1 MPIYKVNGDT
11 YDIPANKQEA
21 FEKKYPDASVSYLNG
36 ADEYEIPL
44 SKRDAFVSKFPEATL
59 KTYSIQR
66 QEDDFQGNFMPN
78 IDENPN
84 PPLNAYKTPIQQ
96 EQAAQNQPEQNDN
109 VETNFFKGLHQMDK
123 NIWQAGL
130 WHSLRGEI
138 ANLFTGS
145 SREEQAALNDIE
157 YLESVGIDPREYLA
171 NVEDAEFQKL
181 YGMNREQFDA
191 LDKSER
197 KRLAKDAASRQGK
210 LSKDA
215 IKALEK
221 ERKQRQSVIDA
232 YQDALAEAGGD
243 LDKAKEILRAKA
255 EDKTWGDEQIEKA
268 NAIYAENKELQGAA
282 KWGALLASGIPSA
295 AALGLSFLTKGKTAG
310 ISRWLNKAAKLA
322 GHAGMAGMSAGTA
335 GLSMIEARQHG
346 ATNWETWTTGIA
358 DGLIEFIT
366 EKIPF
371 DKLTKPVLTAA
382 KTRTTKA
389 LMDAMRRVDSPGRK
403 ELEKLLTEANKKLGG
418 KLLNGKNVADW
429 LANAATEGVSEA
441 TAEALQT
448 VTSMIYL
455 NPEEYPTFADVA
467 NAAWEGAKGGIAL
480 GGVLGGAGKAVEHSL
495 NKDRRKQ
502 QGFVNVALVE
512 QEGKNPFVA
521 ELVDYDPGTNTYKAL
536 QDGEIVDVNED
547 EIQYKHQY
555 TYNEFESGRYRQ
567 LEDEA
572 IAGGTVSDAQ
582 VAVSADRLGNARQK
596 LESLMTE
603 AGMTDEQKNATFADL
618 EAGDMPGFPADA
630 KALWDAADEYSEAFK
645 RDKDIQSARNVK
657 AENERKAVLHAMTQQ
672 MGGEFWQKGSRTM
685 QENGMEI
692 IEPAMVEVGTMQ
704 DGKQVFILSTP
715 NDNGEVSAITEDG
728 KKMFVRHTDLQDGT
742 TIMPL
747 QEYLDARVSEQ
758 KKVAEQARMAEE
770 AAPQLDVIRQ
780 KYQMGASVKLGT
792 KDSPTPGVVV
802 GIKPENDGVFIQ
814 TEAGVD
820 PYTYEQLA
828 DIEGTPIRVMTDAQM
843 AAAEAAEIEAAES
856 ARMSELAETS
866 EQMTDAETVG
876 DNAVQMENMATET
889 PLPLNP
895 DGSVNQDAL
904 FKESPAR
911 WAEWNDERKQDSGAS
926 SAQYIS
932 GKLAKAQ
939 ARLAELQ
946 TAYAVEDSL
955 NKKELLEKAVAEQQ
969 GIVDELAEVM
979 QKYAPAE
986 TAPVQTESV
995 QPVPAAPQQE
1005 RTTESVLASLN
1016 DGTLTDEEIRANI
1029 EANLAEAQKAYD
1041 KYAKKAPKMGTDKDA
1056 YLAEKQKYEQG
1067 LPALQQEIDF
1077 WNGVKQTYEV
1087 AMQQE
1092 TLPTEESFRPELTE
1106 EDMEPHTPQELAAR
1120 ELGLKEGG
1128 IKLLWDSVKAHTGFG
1143 NGERQKFFGIFRSK
1157 DKGGMTIE
1165 AAGER
1170 LMEIDREYGLGLL
1183 DQSDPMAGVNAILDV
1198 LGDAQTIGDLRNYIA
1213 NNREAQVAREAAA
1226 AYSAM
1231 NAAFEATHGM
1241 TMEEWAHANEV
1252 QRIEIISKS
1261 ALTDAEE
1268 YERNVKFAEQENQ
1281 YGTNEQSTG
1290 TEGVSGGEN
1299 QGDAGNVEGG
1309 ADSLHRQGDSIL
1321 QEAQSD
1327 YTGGET
1333 ISDGQTSQD
1342 VSEGNDQDGDT
1353 SVYGSE
1359 QTAEVDDIPPAYR
1372 GVKRAKE
1379 DAEHVVNPLAMTV
1392 ETRLKIMAETREAIH
1407 ERVNTWSDKLG
1418 IKINIIDNYR
1428 DVQNKKAK
1436 ANIASANPAKG
1447 EGTWGWFEK
1456 GSGEVFIYVPD
1467 FLRWKT
1473 DAALQEVDKTV
1484 LHEAI
1489 AHKGLSE
1496 MLGKERFGELC
1507 DRVWQEIMN
1516 DEQREKFIKYS
1527 GVNGNTRAAADE
1539 FIAKMAENVK
1549 QDTAW
1554 DKIAN
1559 FFKDILKSIGIEI
1572 KVKDNDLKG
1581 LLKQSYH
1588 RYRKGEAKTNP
1599 GSNQQA
1605 EGNTSFRSANGSLV
1619 GMHNISEDKLRKVLK
1634 QGGLAN
1640 PSTAVVNI
1648 AEYLLDGY
1656 GDISL
1661 IMPSSLVD
1669 ANTGDNIGTYTGDAW
1684 TPTYPPISRKVD
1696 NKGWKVIK
1704 DLIRSVVSEDS
1715 PLYHDIINGLE
1726 NYLEDNRSSKMEFV
1740 FLKEKGIE
1748 PEIAYKGADG
1758 FVGIRNLEAILGVQ
1772 GLHDG
1777 LESYERYKNASPMAK
1792 RSFNMWLDAEGNKQ
1806 AHKELKEQIKKE
1818 PKLAEVLRLNED
1830 VSFAAFDSFTYDI
1843 FRKEQDAG
1851 KIDTYD
1857 TMGAAARYV
1866 DANNLRGKF
1875 EAWLESLMEQAGAKE
1890 VFFAGYTRDGER
1902 IYKDNT
1908 LENVSRY
1915 MRLQGRTNAY
1925 DDHGLSATKSAL
1937 LQRLTSLSQIRKN
1950 KARLQNESAY
1960 NKEYDALKDRLWSII
1975 SQLADMQEIS
1985 SNQFMNVDYA
1995 ESRLQESF
2003 TKKNP
2008 IVHLNKEYGYDI
2020 DPAGE
2025 YAEELNS
2032 FIKDVQQMPAKYFET
2047 KFERPVYLNE
2057 FAAAVMPTTTSED
2070 IKQAV
2075 SEAGLPIFEYDSE
2088 VEGSRKEATLK
2099 ATEGEGI
2106 RFRTLGEKGAANL
2119 DKAEEA
2125 TIRLDNLG
2133 VARQMEEAGKDAKA
2147 IKLAT
2152 GWERGAD
2159 NLWRYE
2165 VADDFDLAELENRLQ
2180 ENLNDGLSKTWGVL
2194 YPSDLGDLTKAYPD
2208 FNVDIMVW
2216 VGDEFENTGEY
2227 SPATEGDETT
2237 FGRPASIEVK
2247 AKTVANIK
2255 DVLVH
2260 EIQHAIQEK
2269 EGFAEGG
2276 SVFGLKDKLSAELD
2290 KRVARIK
2297 ELRAEGRDAEADELM
2312 RMSKGL
2318 AEAVIN
2324 NDADTYQ
2331 NYRKLAGEV
2340 EARNISARL
2349 GMSEQERRESL
2360 LSETEDVARED
2371 QIVLM
2376 DGLGVSEMGTNM
2388 LRTRITPEQDAA
2400 YLKAVEAGDMEA
2412 AQRMVNEAAKLA
2424 GYNSSSD
2431 YQGSLAFNGAAP
2443 SGYAYYDTKEERIEA
2458 WESGEYEDDQTLGD
2472 YKDAGIDISNLGWS
2486 LTSPVAQRMGNEY
2499 TRESIKNLADAV
2511 NSDSRKIKVYRAV
2524 DADIKEDSV
2533 RNGDWVTPSRAYAEY
2548 HIGLQDWKEGR
2559 IIEQEVDIDDIW
2571 WDGNDINEWGYNN
2584 GKGYAYKNTP
2594 NNRKLL
2600 APVTY
2605 DDNGKVI
2612 PLSERFNEEKDDIR
2626 FRTSNN
2632 NQAIFVSNAA
2642 RAVEGI
2648 KMEKATPEQ
2657 WLKMIE
2663 KNGGLKAGEDKWM
2676 GLSDWL
2682 KASDKKTLT
2691 KQEVLDFVNEHM
2703 IVIEEQHYSEDENA
2717 LDGKRQEIQEA
2728 LQGIFDEYVAESE
2741 DMNDDMFMNTHYN
2754 YAIQKLADELGYTAF
2769 NTPFVNNNAIVE
2781 LDFYE
2786 DDLDTLHELSNKL
2799 GLEKYDGTRNIND
2812 TRLSY
2817 TTEGLTD
2824 KHEIAL
2830 TVPTIE
2836 SWNEGDEIHFGDAGE
2851 GRAIAWIRFGET
2863 KKLLGTTEV
2872 DGKKKFNWARVLVID
2887 EIQSKRHQEGREKG
2901 YKPKDYWP
2909 LRTKY
2914 LTTKTVYDSFY
2925 GDMEGKYGEAFSEA
2939 STEED
2944 FRKVMSESD
2953 FSQMLRIKEDFD
2965 RVSNAYIPYRNS
2977 VPDAPFDKNWHE
2989 LAMKRMLRYA
2999 AENGYDVVAWTKG
3012 EQQAER
3018 YNIGG
3023 VISEIKATKYPR
3035 GYEVV
3040 SFGKNGSVVHN
3051 EVFAEESA
3059 MAEVYGKEM
3068 SQRIIA
3074 SVDALEP
3081 SETATISGD
3090 NLRVGGE
3097 GMKGFYDRML
3107 PAFMNKYG
3115 KKWGVKV
3122 EDINFP
3128 GLEGGLTMH
3137 SVPVTEEMKTSVM
3150 EGQTMFRTKHPR
3162 EFTKQFMQDVV
3173 NDFYG
3178 SYGTAAPASVV
3189 YAKNRRM
3196 VEDALG
3202 FGREEMPDWLYEKVK
3217 EEAKDSGA
3225 YLVNMQFQ
3233 NEDGTVENR
3242 RRILIFAKDNLKL
3255 SADIDR
3261 IIFHENTHGWVLDNP
3276 DLLELGKWLSQ
3287 SDDNTIQKVVGRI
3300 KDAYAED
3307 AWAEEM
3313 LCDYVGKMLAMGKGQ
3328 MALDLIPNE
3337 YKPLLNY
3344 IYEKFGYRPEQE
3356 DGRRVAEL
3364 ASDVKTLQM
3373 RNTELEGTDSN
3384 KTIFRTEITPEVR
3397 REMDVISAQAIVNG
3411 NYMKA
3416 PNGKDSKLT
3425 PEQWALVRTKNFLN
3439 WFGDWINNPENAS
3452 KVVDENGE
3460 PMVVYHGTA
3469 GVIDRFEDQQRSP
3482 GFWFTNREDVANG
3495 YAESASAEFGEE
3507 KNVIPVFLNIRKPR
3521 VEDAH
3526 AEYPAEFALKSYVE
3540 NDKGVYEVFDTYEE
3554 AEAYREANVPDGWVG
3569 AAEVGDQHDLVERAK
3584 ELGHDGVVMM
3594 NMYDQAAYAETGVKG
3609 TQTNYV
3615 VLDANQIKSATD
3627 NTGEFSE
3634 DADIR
3639 FKTVYGGNRGY
3650 VGYSMSKRAAE
3661 ARSEGRYPKT
3671 DFRKEYNVTAPALD
3685 LLVYCGIIDGSEW
3698 HHTSMYGNK
3707 TKFYG
3712 WYEDEYA
3719 DIYSAN
3725 KKEIDALAREF
3736 KKKDEEYRNSAKAHY
3751 ERMKAGEITPEEEWQ
3766 LNREAE
3772 KAHSQYEREVQDKI
3786 DAIFNPVQPDG
3797 SGEGTTIFKTT
3808 GTPTEQVVKDGLVL
3822 SNEDFT
3828 NLAGNIFSAMPEDVR
3843 RKVVENAA
3851 RDNYDLKKATL
3862 QISASLAEKA
3872 ELTDEEIELAKM
3884 VAQKVEDAVLASGVE
3899 MTRPFTTNEALWVL
3913 YQSIYPT
3920 SEYDL
3925 IGNARKAVVADN
3937 LGISKSQQ
3945 EEQEM
3950 DADNIRFRSARGVA
3964 ANSAAAMYNNE
3975 QRSAW
3980 GMLRETYQDMYRSV
3994 KSLMQSI
4001 EKATGKVAQSWENI
4015 LTSLNALS
4023 SKNLADKKKYL
4034 RDFLTPMWDAA
4045 LAIRDKYHKSLEQ
4058 IERYLMI
4065 KHGLERNKV
4074 LAARDARNFY
4084 REQADQEIA
4093 AIKADKSLSKAEQKA
4108 RIQRVEDTYDN
4119 HVLDI
4124 EAGIDA
4130 KFQEF
4135 RAKDYGGLTALFSDF
4150 ADYGTREDYESE
4162 ELYQEAALAARTP
4175 KFATLVETE
4184 IEAQKEVDAF
4194 EKEVDKAL
4202 VDNLW
4207 KKINAAT
4214 KETLRHQY
4222 ANNMLTK
4229 EQYERVRDMFEFYVP
4244 LRGFVDTTAEDT
4256 YSYYVSG
4263 QQSKFANPLQGA
4275 KGRKT
4280 QAETP
4285 LGWIGSMAESAIQMD
4300 NKNTAKLALYYF
4312 AVNRPNNDVLKITP
4326 TWYEWTGE
4334 VDADGKKIY
4343 EPVYPTYNGP
4353 QSGPAMQA
4361 QMDAFESMMEQQA
4374 QAGNAYKGKQR
4385 IDLKEAVIRAPKS
4398 APEHVVTV
4406 KVAGEDYSII
4416 INANPRAAQAINGML
4431 NVETRKD
4438 WFHRA
4443 TTGLLRYLAA
4453 INTSYSP
4460 LFWITNFM
4468 RDISFAFINTSIRN
4482 DAGYTKE
4489 FAKNYPKAFRVFLY
4503 VHKNRK
4509 AALGDSKYEKYYTE
4523 FAENG
4528 GITGY
4533 TSLTNNTEY
4542 DQIMKAYA
4550 NDARLGKFI
4559 KGIKSAFQVF
4569 QNVGESFEQVSRF
4582 AAYIT
4587 ARESGKDISESI
4599 YEAKEVTINFN
4610 RKGSG
4615 RALTME
4621 EAEKFRRKNG
4631 KKLTAPERIF
4641 FVTLAGM
4648 SPFAREFYMFFNAG
4662 MQGVRMIAKLVK
4674 EHPGKFAAWH
4684 GIVFTMGLINAIIH
4698 ALAEDDDEYLD
4709 MPDYVRRTNIL
4720 IGKNG
4725 TYFKWSLPH
4734 EFRPSYAMAD
4744 ILVQHAMG
4752 RKPNENI
4759 VAELA
4764 ETFGEWLP
4772 INPFKD
4778 GMNAFVPDFVK
4789 IVAEIKDNKDFTG
4802 SPIFREYR
4810 WLTEEQ
4816 QKNMPA
4822 YEKGFDSTSKVLVDI
4837 SEMLNDLSGGDQTK
4851 AGFININPAVVEHL
4865 AQKFGGGPLKL
4876 AEQFFKTIGVM
4887 AGDQEFSIRN
4897 TPFLS
4902 TFMVAADDRY
4912 RNAHTTELFKYYK
4925 GMADDVKRRAGEY
4938 KADKDKEGFDKLR
4951 ASDDFQIFQIYRK
4964 YEKRD
4969 KFYNEQLKRAKSDS
4983 ERKDIMSL
4991 QDAHRKRMIEEISK
5005 L

>member
-1 MPIYKVNGDT
+1 M
-11 YDIPANKQEA
+11 ANDKQYRVTVGGESQLWDA
-21 FEKKYPDASVSYLNG
+21 DKYERNKDKLTSSYPDAKVEEIGYMSANEEQVIPGEKYRVTIG
-36 ADEYEIPL
+36 DE
-44 SKRDAFVSKFPEATL
+44 
-59 KTYSIQR
+59 
-66 QEDDFQGNFMPN
+66 
-78 IDENPN
+78 
-84 PPLNAYKTPIQQ
+84 QQ
-96 EQAAQNQPEQNDN
+96 EWDSDKLNRNKGHLLQQYPDAKIERLGVIGSQNQPEQNDN
-109 VETNFFKGLHQMDK
+109 IETNFFKGLHQTNK
-123 NIWQAGL
+123 NIWNAGIK
-130 WHSLRGEI
+130 SLIGEA

-145 SREEQAALNDIE
+145 GREEKAALNDIE
-157 YLESVGIDPREYLA
+157 YLESIGEDPMAYISRQIQ
-171 NVEDAEFQKL
+171 DFEFEKQ
-181 YGMNREQFDA
+181 YGMSREEFEK
-191 LDKSER
+191 LDGNQKKQLVYRYDPKAFEDLAIQR
-197 KRLAKDAASRQGK
+197 KN
-210 LSKDA
+210 
-215 IKALEK
+215 K
-221 ERKQRQSVIDA
+221 ESVIKA
-232 YQDALAEAGGD
+232 YQDALEQAGGD
-243 LDKAKEILRAKA
+243 LDKAKEILREKSQP
-255 EDKTWGDEQIEKA
+255 TWGDKLIEQAGEIV
-268 NAIYAENKELQGAA
+268 AENKELQGAA
-282 KWGALLASGIPSA
+282 KWGGLAASAIPSA
-295 AALGLSFLTKGKTAG
+295 AALVLAALTKGRTKG
-310 ISRWLNKAAKLA
+310 LSKWLSRAAKGT
-322 GHAGMAGMSAGTA
+322 GHIGMAGMSAGTA
-335 GLSMIEARQHG
+335 GLSMIEAREHG
-346 ATNWETWTTGIA
+346 ATNWQTWATGLA
-358 DGLIEFIT
+358 DGLIEYIT

-371 DKLTKPVLTAA
+371 DKLTKPVIAA
-382 KTRTTKA
+382 TKTKTTKA
-389 LMDAMRRVDSPGRK
+389 LMDAMRKADGPGRK

-429 LANAATEGVSEA
+429 LGNVAAEGLSEA
-441 TAEALQT
+441 SAEALQT
-448 VTSMIYL
+448 MTSMIYL
-455 NPEEYPTFADVA
+455 NPEEYPTFGEIMS
-467 NAAWEGAKGGIAL
+467 NAWEGAKGGFAL
-480 GGVLGGAGKAVEHSL
+480 GGILGGAGKAVEHSL

-512 QEGKNPFVA
+512 QEGKSPFVA
-521 ELVDYDPGTNTYKAL
+521 ELVDYDPETKTYKAL
-536 QDGEIVDVNED
+536 QDGEIVDVKED

-572 IAGGTVSDAQ
+572 IADGTVSDAQ

-596 LESLMTE
+596 LENLMTQ

-618 EAGDMPGFPADA
+618 EAGDIPGFAEDA

-657 AENERKAVLHAMTQQ
+657 AENERKAVLDAMTQQ

-685 QENGMEI
+685 QENGTEI
-692 IEPAMVEVGTMQ
+692 IEPAMVEIGTMQ

-728 KKMFVRHTDLQDGT
+728 KKIFIRHTDLQDGT

-747 QEYLDARVSEQ
+747 EEYLNARVVEQ
-758 KKVAEQARMAEE
+758 KKSAEQARMMKE
-770 AAPQLDVIRQ
+770 AAPQLDAIRQ
-780 KYQMGASVKLGT
+780 KYQMGVQVNLGT
-792 KDSPTPGVVV
+792 EDSPTPGVVV

-814 TEAGVD
+814 TQSGVI
-820 PYTYEQLA
+820 PYTFEQLA
-828 DIEGTPIRVMTDAQM
+828 DIEGTPIRVMTDAQLS
-843 AAAEAAEIEAAES
+843 AAEAAEIEAAES
-856 ARMSELAETS
+856 ARMTELANTS

-876 DNAVQMENMATET
+876 DNAVQMEGMATET
-889 PLPLNP
+889 PLPTNP

-911 WAEWNDERKQDSGAS
+911 WAEWNDERRQDGGES

-932 GKLAKAQ
+932 GKLTKAQ

-946 TAYAVEDSL
+946 TAYGVEDSL
-955 NKKELLEKAVAEQQ
+955 NKKELLEKAVIEQQ
-969 GIVDELAEVM
+969 AVVDELAGVM
-979 QKYAPAE
+979 QRYAPAE
-986 TAPVQTESV
+986 QAPMQAESV
-995 QPVPAAPQQE
+995 QSAPVATQQE
-1005 RTTESVLASLN
+1005 RTTESVLASLS
-1016 DGTLTDEEIRANI
+1016 DGSLTDEEIRANI
-1029 EANLAEAQKAYD
+1029 DANLAEAQKAYD

-1077 WNGVKQTYEV
+1077 WNGVKQTYEG
-1087 AMQQE
+1087 AMQQDV
-1092 TLPTEESFRPELTE
+1092 LPTEESFRPELTE
-1106 EDMEPHTPQELAAR
+1106 EDMQPHTPQELAAR

-1128 IKLLWDSVKAHTGFG
+1128 IKLLWDSVSAHTGFG

-1170 LMEIDREYGLGLL
+1170 LMEIDREYDLGLF

-1198 LGDAQTIGDLRNYIA
+1198 LGDTQTIGDLRNYIA

-1226 AYSAM
+1226 AFSAM
-1231 NAAFEATHGM
+1231 NAEFEATHGM
-1241 TMEEWAHANEV
+1241 TMQEWAHAEEVARKEDMRFGLTNE
-1252 QRIEIISKS
+1252 QANELNSIF
-1261 ALTDAEE
+1261 AEE
-1268 YERNVKFAEQENQ
+1268 QYQ

-1290 TEGVSGGEN
+1290 IEGLSGGES
-1299 QGDAGNVEGG
+1299 QEDAGNAVGG
-1309 ADSLHRQGDSIL
+1309 IQGVYQNGNQVLSGTQSSI
-1321 QEAQSD
+1321 
-1327 YTGGET
+1327 GRGET
-1333 ISDGQTSQD
+1333 ISEGQAED
-1342 VSEGNDQDGDT
+1342 NVSEGDIQDGDT

-1359 QTAEVDDIPPAYR
+1359 QAAEVDDLPPAYR

-1379 DAEHVVNPLAMTV
+1379 DAVHVVNPLAMTV

-1428 DVQNKKAK
+1428 DVQNKDAK
-1436 ANIASANPAKG
+1436 ENIKKGNP
-1447 EGTWGWFEK
+1447 TYGWFEK
-1456 GSGEVFIYVPD
+1456 STGEIFIYVPD
-1467 FLRWKT
+1467 YLNFRTETALKEVEKT
-1473 DAALQEVDKTV
+1473 I
-1484 LHEAI
+1484 LHEGI
-1489 AHKGLSE
+1489 AHKGMRE
-1496 MLGKERFGELC
+1496 MLGEEKYGELC
-1507 DRVWQEIMN
+1507 DKVWNEMMT
-1516 DEQREKFIKYS
+1516 DKQRKEFIKYP

-1539 FIAKMAENVK
+1539 FIASVSENVK
-1549 QDTAW
+1549 QDTVW

-1559 FFKDILKSIGIEI
+1559 FFKDILNSIGIET
-1572 KVKDNDLKG
+1572 KVADDDLKG
-1581 LLKQSYH
+1581 LLKQSYR

-1605 EGNTSFRSANGSLV
+1605 EGNTSLRSANGSLV

-1696 NKGWKVIK
+1696 AKGWKVIK

-1758 FVGIRNLEAILGVQ
+1758 FVGMRNLEAVLGVQ
-1772 GLHDG
+1772 GLRDG
-1777 LESYERYKNASPMAK
+1777 VESYERYKNASRMAK
-1792 RSFNMWLDAEGNKQ
+1792 RSFNMWLDAAGNKQ
-1806 AHKELKEQIKKE
+1806 AHKELKEQLKKE
-1818 PKLAEVLRLNED
+1818 PRLAEVLKLNED

-1866 DANNLRGKF
+1866 DANNLRGEF

-1890 VFFAGYTRDGER
+1890 VFFAGYTRDGDR

-1908 LENVSRY
+1908 LENVSRH
-1915 MRLQGRTNAY
+1915 MRLQGRANAY

-2165 VADDFDLAELENRLQ
+2165 VADDFDLTELENRLQ

-2194 YPSDLGDLTKAYPD
+2194 YPSDLGDLTKSYPD

-2237 FGRPASIEVK
+2237 FGRSASIEVK
-2247 AKTVANIK
+2247 AKTVADIK

-2318 AEAVIN
+2318 ADAVIN

-2376 DGLGVSEMGTNM
+2376 
-2388 LRTRITPEQDAA
+2388 
-2400 YLKAVEAGDMEA
+2400 
-2412 AQRMVNEAAKLA
+2412 
-2424 GYNSSSD
+2424 
-2431 YQGSLAFNGAAP
+2431 
-2443 SGYAYYDTKEERIEA
+2443 
-2458 WESGEYEDDQTLGD
+2458 
-2472 YKDAGIDISNLGWS
+2472 
-2486 LTSPVAQRMGNEY
+2486 
-2499 TRESIKNLADAV
+2499 
-2511 NSDSRKIKVYRAV
+2511 
-2524 DADIKEDSV
+2524 
-2533 RNGDWVTPSRAYAEY
+2533 
-2548 HIGLQDWKEGR
+2548 
-2559 IIEQEVDIDDIW
+2559 
-2571 WDGNDINEWGYNN
+2571 
-2584 GKGYAYKNTP
+2584 
-2594 NNRKLL
+2594 
-2600 APVTY
+2600 
-2605 DDNGKVI
+2605 
-2612 PLSERFNEEKDDIR
+2612 
-2626 FRTSNN
+2626 
-2632 NQAIFVSNAA
+2632 
-2642 RAVEGI
+2642 
-2648 KMEKATPEQ
+2648 
-2657 WLKMIE
+2657 
-2663 KNGGLKAGEDKWM
+2663 
-2676 GLSDWL
+2676 
-2682 KASDKKTLT
+2682 
-2691 KQEVLDFVNEHM
+2691 
-2703 IVIEEQHYSEDENA
+2703 
-2717 LDGKRQEIQEA
+2717 
-2728 LQGIFDEYVAESE
+2728 
-2741 DMNDDMFMNTHYN
+2741 
-2754 YAIQKLADELGYTAF
+2754 
-2769 NTPFVNNNAIVE
+2769 
-2781 LDFYE
+2781 
-2786 DDLDTLHELSNKL
+2786 
-2799 GLEKYDGTRNIND
+2799 
-2812 TRLSY
+2812 
-2817 TTEGLTD
+2817 
-2824 KHEIAL
+2824 
-2830 TVPTIE
+2830 
-2836 SWNEGDEIHFGDAGE
+2836 
-2851 GRAIAWIRFGET
+2851 
-2863 KKLLGTTEV
+2863 
-2872 DGKKKFNWARVLVID
+2872 
-2887 EIQSKRHQEGREKG
+2887 
-2901 YKPKDYWP
+2901 
-2909 LRTKY
+2909 
-2914 LTTKTVYDSFY
+2914 
-2925 GDMEGKYGEAFSEA
+2925 
-2939 STEED
+2939 
-2944 FRKVMSESD
+2944 
-2953 FSQMLRIKEDFD
+2953 
-2965 RVSNAYIPYRNS
+2965 
-2977 VPDAPFDKNWHE
+2977 
-2989 LAMKRMLRYA
+2989 
-2999 AENGYDVVAWTKG
+2999 
-3012 EQQAER
+3012 
-3018 YNIGG
+3018 
-3023 VISEIKATKYPR
+3023 
-3035 GYEVV
+3035 
-3040 SFGKNGSVVHN
+3040 
-3051 EVFAEESA
+3051 
-3059 MAEVYGKEM
+3059 
-3068 SQRIIA
+3068 
-3074 SVDALEP
+3074 
-3081 SETATISGD
+3081 
-3090 NLRVGGE
+3090 
-3097 GMKGFYDRML
+3097 
-3107 PAFMNKYG
+3107 
-3115 KKWGVKV
+3115 
-3122 EDINFP
+3122 
-3128 GLEGGLTMH
+3128 
-3137 SVPVTEEMKTSVM
+3137 
-3150 EGQTMFRTKHPR
+3150 EGQTMFRAKHPQ
-3162 EFTKQFMQDVV
+3162 EFTRQFMEGAVD
-3173 NDFYG
+3173 DFY
-3178 SYGTAAPASVV
+3178 STYNTAAPASVV
-3189 YAKNRRM
+3189 YVKNRRM

-3202 FGREEMPDWLYEKVK
+3202 FGKGEMPDWLYERVK
-3217 EEAKDSGA
+3217 EEAKGSGA

-3233 NEDGTVENR
+3233 KEDGTAESW
-3242 RRILIFAKDNLKL
+3242 RRILIFAKDDINM
-3255 SADIDR
+3255 SADVDR
-3261 IIFHENTHGWVLDNP
+3261 IIFHENTHGWILDHP
-3276 DLLELGKWLSQ
+3276 ELLELGKWLSQ
-3287 SDDNTIQKVVGRI
+3287 SDDKTIQRVVGWV
-3300 KDAYAED
+3300 KDAYKEES
-3307 AWAEEM
+3307 WANEM
-3313 LCDYVGKMLAMGKGQ
+3313 LSDYVGRMLSIGNGQ
-3328 MALDLIPNE
+3328 RALDLIPDE
-3337 YKPLLNY
+3337 YKPILNE

-3356 DGRRVAEL
+3356 DGRRIAEL
-3364 ASDVKTLQM
+3364 ISDASGIQM
-3373 RNTELEGTDSN
+3373 RDSELGEPGSN
-3384 KTIFRTEITPEVR
+3384 KTLFKTGISPEVR
-3397 REMDVISAQAIVNG
+3397 KEMDVISATAIVNG

-3425 PEQWALVRTKNFLN
+3425 PEQWAMVRTKNFKN
-3439 WFGDWINNPENAS
+3439 WFGDWENDPENAS

-3460 PMVVYHGTA
+3460 PKVVYHQTNAVVYINRETGENWDELGWKEKMEWDERDDWEDYWEEQDFNTFSRVNA
-3469 GVIDRFEDQQRSP
+3469 RTTIEFDGFFFAPEYDENHEYGDRTIAAFVNIKNPASREDYHIDSRYNDAGRNERIRLQEAGFDGVIRMDGDNVDEYIAFEP
-3482 GFWFTNREDVANG
+3482 
-3495 YAESASAEFGEE
+3495 
-3507 KNVIPVFLNIRKPR
+3507 
-3521 VEDAH
+3521 
-3526 AEYPAEFALKSYVE
+3526 
-3540 NDKGVYEVFDTYEE
+3540 
-3554 AEAYREANVPDGWVG
+3554 
-3569 AAEVGDQHDLVERAK
+3569 
-3584 ELGHDGVVMM
+3584 
-3594 NMYDQAAYAETGVKG
+3594 
-3609 TQTNYV
+3609 
-3615 VLDANQIKSATD
+3615 NQIKSATD

-3634 DADIR
+3634 SEDIR
-3639 FKTVYGGNRGY
+3639 FRFIGMKGAANIDKATQQTWMLDSLKRAQQMESKFDAKTIKRATGWEKGVDGKWRYEEPDNITLKEDKVQELYDNYEFNKRKVNSGEAGDWKEESCLLPELIDAPELFRAYPELKKCRVRLTDRGFGTSWGGTIDLNYGFFASSAGRYGYKSIKGVLLHELQHEIQEIEGFARGGNIDTADQIKRNAAVWAWKLRAEEVAKEHPEFKKSDVKEFLEDEFEGIGQYDWRANKGAFDEGTRIYTLGLSGGKTLAKDYKLLASIDESDYETYYRLAGEVEARNVTDRAKMSYAERKYRLASETEDRDRDLQLVRGVTPDETTMFKTRTKPAPTKTQDVYKLMRLGADGKLYPLFIGSAEPIELGTWYDAESPNLGDLTKLASGVHLVNNETGEAMTLDEFKAQHPEINIKGKRPNVAAINWATENGARWIEIEDKATAQRRYEGESRSYYNLGINGSGQVGQFAMRPGWHAGSLPTMRQIGKGKDKNLRDDSFVWVKGRIPADVDYQAEADANPDKDIPTHIPTDGFYMKATNANAKASQADKMGWY
-3650 VGYSMSKRAAE
+3650 VAGSFIADEIISDAE
-3661 ARSEGRYPKT
+3661 ARSVIDSWNAEHP
-3671 DFRKEYNVTAPALD
+3671 DAQVEYD
-3685 LLVYCGIIDGSEW
+3685 
-3698 HHTSMYGNK
+3698 
-3707 TKFYG
+3707 
-3712 WYEDEYA
+3712 
-3719 DIYSAN
+3719 
-3725 KKEIDALAREF
+3725 
-3736 KKKDEEYRNSAKAHY
+3736 
-3751 ERMKAGEITPEEEWQ
+3751 
-3766 LNREAE
+3766 
-3772 KAHSQYEREVQDKI
+3772 YERE
-3786 DAIFNPVQPDG
+3786 
-3797 SGEGTTIFKTT
+3797 SGREYDPKRGGLVEKEGTTLFKTT
-3808 GTPTEQVVKDGLVL
+3808 GTPTEQVVKDGLIL
-3822 SNEDFT
+3822 SIEDFT
-3828 NLAGNIFSAMPEDVR
+3828 NLAGNIFSAMPEDIR

-3851 RDNYDLKKATL
+3851 RTDYDLKKATL
-3862 QISASLAEKA
+3862 QMSARLAEKR

-3899 MTRPFTTNEALWVL
+3899 MTRPFTTNEALWML
-3913 YQSIYPT
+3913 YQSTNPT

-3925 IGNARKAVVADN
+3925 IGNARKAVVANN
-3937 LGISKSQQ
+3937 LGMSQSQQ
-3945 EEQEM
+3945 AEQEK
-3950 DADNIRFRSARGVA
+3950 DADNIRFRSARGA
-3964 ANSAAAMYNNE
+3964 ASNSAAAMYNNE

-3994 KSLMQSI
+3994 KNLVQAI
-4001 EKATGKVAQSWENI
+4001 EKATGKDAQSWENI

-4058 IERYLMI
+4058 IERYLMV

-4108 RIQRVEDTYDN
+4108 RIQKVEDTYDN
-4119 HVLDI
+4119 HVSDI
-4124 EAGIDA
+4124 EAGIDV

-4175 KFATLVETE
+4175 KYATLAETE
-4184 IEAQKEVDAF
+4184 LAAQQEVDAF
-4194 EKEVDKAL
+4194 ETEVDKAL

-4207 KKINAAT
+4207 KRINAAT

-4229 EQYERVRDMFEFYVP
+4229 EQFERVRDMFEFYVP

-4334 VDADGKKIY
+4334 VDADGKKIF
-4343 EPVYPTYNGP
+4343 EPVYPTFNGP

-4431 NVETRKD
+4431 NIDKGD
-4438 WFHRA
+4438 NPLYRA
-4443 TTGLLRYLAA
+4443 ARALLRFQASIKTSLA
-4453 INTSYSP
+4453 P

-4468 RDISFAFINTSIRN
+4468 RDMSFAFINTSIRN
-4482 DAGYTKE
+4482 DVGYTKE
-4489 FAKNYPKAFRVFLY
+4489 FAKNYPHAFRVFSY

-4509 AALGDSKYEKYYTE
+4509 SALGNTKYEKYYTE

-4542 DQIMKAYA
+4542 DQMMKAYA
-4550 NDARLGKFI
+4550 KNARAGKFI
-4559 KGIKSAFQVF
+4559 KGIKGAFEF
-4569 QNVGESFEQVSRF
+4569 YQNVGESFEQVSRF

-4587 ARESGKDISESI
+4587 AREAGKDISESI

-4615 RALTME
+4615 KAITRE
-4621 EAEKFRRKNG
+4621 ESGKMRRKNG
-4631 KKLTAPERIF
+4631 KPLTDAERIF
-4641 FVTLAGM
+4641 FVTLGGL
-4648 SPFAREFYMFFNAG
+4648 SPVARSLFMFFNAG
-4662 MQGVRMIAKLVK
+4662 MQGVRMIAKLAK
-4674 EHPGKFAAWH
+4674 EHPGKSAAWA
-4684 GIVFTMGLINAIIH
+4684 GIVFTMGLVNAIMH

-4734 EFRPSYAMAD
+4734 EVRPFYAMAD
-4744 ILVQHAMG
+4744 IFVQHAMG

-4759 VAELA
+4759 AAELA
-4764 ETFGEWLP
+4764 ETFGEWVP

-4778 GMNAFVPDFVK
+4778 GMNAFTPDIIRPFV
-4789 IVAEIKDNKDFTG
+4789 EIKNNKDFTG
-4802 SPIFREYR
+4802 SPIYREYR

-4837 SEMLNDLSGGDQTK
+4837 SEILNDVSGGDHTD

-4865 AQKFGGGPLKL
+4865 AQEYGGGPLKL

-4887 AGDQEFSIRN
+4887 TGDQEFSIRN

-4969 KFYNEQLKRAKSDS
+4969 KLYNEQLKRAKSDS

>member
-1 MPIYKVNGDT
+1 MANDKQYRVTVDGESQIWDAGKYERNKDLLTSSYPNAKVEEVGYISANEEQVIPGEKYRVTIGDEQQEW
-11 YDIPANKQEA
+11 DSDKLNRNKGHLLRQ
-21 FEKKYPDASVSYLNG
+21 YPDAKIERLGVTGL
-36 ADEYEIPL
+36 
-44 SKRDAFVSKFPEATL
+44 
-59 KTYSIQR
+59 
-66 QEDDFQGNFMPN
+66 
-78 IDENPN
+78 
-84 PPLNAYKTPIQQ
+84 
-96 EQAAQNQPEQNDN
+96 QNQPEQDDN
-109 VETNFFKGLHQMDK
+109 VETNFFKGLHQMNK

-130 WHSLRGEI
+130 WHSLGGEI

-171 NVEDAEFQKL
+171 GVEDAEFQKL

-197 KRLAKDAASRQGK
+197 RRLAKDAASRQGE

-282 KWGALLASGIPSA
+282 KWGGLAASAIPSA
-295 AALGLSFLTKGKTAG
+295 AALGLSYLTKGKTAG

-389 LMDAMRRVDSPGRK
+389 LMDAMRHVDSPGRK
-403 ELEKLLTEANKKLGG
+403 ELEKLLTEANKKIGG

-495 NKDRRKQ
+495 HKDRRKQ

-521 ELVDYDPGTNTYKAL
+521 ELVDYDPETKTYKAL
-536 QDGEIVDVNED
+536 QDGEIVDVKED
-547 EIQYKHQY
+547 EVQYKHQY

-572 IAGGTVSDAQ
+572 IADGTVSDAQ
-582 VAVSADRLGNARQK
+582 VAVSTDRLGNARQK
-596 LESLMTE
+596 LEQALTE
-603 AGMTDEQKNATFADL
+603 SGYTDEEKNQVYAAL
-618 EAGDMPGFPADA
+618 ESGDIPDFHPQA
-630 KALWDAADEYSEAFK
+630 KALWNAADEYTETLK
-645 RDKDIQSARNVK
+645 RDREIQSAKEVK
-657 AENERKAVLHAMTQQ
+657 AENERRSVLDVMSQ
-672 MGGEFWQKGSRTM
+672 MLGGEFWQKGSRTM

-692 IEPAMVEVGTMQ
+692 IEPDMVEVGTMQ

-715 NDNGEVSAITEDG
+715 NDNGEVAAITEDG
-728 KKMFVRHTDLQDGT
+728 KKMFIRNTDLQDGT

-747 QEYLDARVSEQ
+747 QEFLDARVSEQ
-758 KKVAEQARMAEE
+758 KKAAEQARMAEE
-770 AAPQLDVIRQ
+770 AVPQLDAIRQ
-780 KYQMGASVKLGT
+780 KYQMGAQVNLGT
-792 KDSPTPGVVV
+792 EESPTLGQVI

-814 TEAGVD
+814 TETGVV

-828 DIEGTPIRVMTDAQM
+828 DIAGTPIRVMTDAQM

-856 ARMSELAETS
+856 ARMSELAQTP
-866 EQMTDAETVG
+866 EQMTDAETIG

-911 WAEWNDERKQDSGAS
+911 WAEWNDERKQDGGAS

-946 TAYAVEDSL
+946 AAYEVEDSL
-955 NKKELLEKAVAEQQ
+955 NKKELLEKSVIEQQ
-969 GIVDELAEVM
+969 GVVDDLAEVM

-995 QPVPAAPQQE
+995 QPVPAATQQE

-1029 EANLAEAQKAYD
+1029 DANLAEAQKAYD
-1041 KYAKKAPKMGTDKDA
+1041 KYAKKTPKMGTNKDA

-1077 WNGVKQTYEV
+1077 WNGVRQTYES

-1092 TLPTEESFRPELTE
+1092 TMPTEESFRPELAE
-1106 EDMEPHTPQELAAR
+1106 EDMNPQTPQELAAR

-1170 LMEIDREYGLGLL
+1170 LMEIDREYDLGLL

-1198 LGDAQTIGDLRNYIA
+1198 LGDVQTIGDLRNYIA

-1231 NAAFEATHGM
+1231 NAEFEVTHGM

-1252 QRIEIISKS
+1252 QRIEIMSKS
-1261 ALTDAEE
+1261 ALTEAEE
-1268 YERNVKFAEQENQ
+1268 YERNVKFAEEEYQ

-1290 TEGVSGGEN
+1290 TEGLSGGEN
-1299 QGDAGNVEGG
+1299 QGDAGNVEGA
-1309 ADSLHRQGDSIL
+1309 ADGLYRQGDSIL

-1327 YTGGET
+1327 NTGGET
-1333 ISDGQTSQD
+1333 VSAGQTEEN
-1342 VSEGNDQDGDT
+1342 VSESDNQDGDT
-1353 SVYGSE
+1353 SVHGSE
-1359 QTAEVDDIPPAYR
+1359 QTAEVDDLPPADR
-1372 GVKRAKE
+1372 GVDRSQD
-1379 DAEHVVNPLAMTV
+1379 DAEHLADPLAMTI
-1392 ETRLKIMAETREAIH
+1392 ETRLKLMAETRETIH
-1407 ERVNTWSDKLG
+1407 ERVNTWSNKLG

-1436 ANIASANPAKG
+1436 ANIASANPAEG

-1473 DAALQEVDKTV
+1473 DTALQEVDKTV

-1507 DRVWQEIMN
+1507 DKVWQEIMN
-1516 DEQREKFIKYS
+1516 DEQREKFIKYP

-1539 FIAKMAENVK
+1539 FIASVSENVK
-1549 QDTAW
+1549 QDTVW

-1559 FFKDILKSIGIEI
+1559 FFKDILNSIGIEI
-1572 KVKDNDLKG
+1572 KVADNDLKG
-1581 LLKQSYH
+1581 LLKQSYR

-1599 GSNQQA
+1599 SSNQQA
-1605 EGNTSFRSANGSLV
+1605 EGNTSLRSARGSLV

-1648 AEYLLDGY
+1648 AEYLLDEY

-1669 ANTGDNIGTYTGDAW
+1669 ASTGDNIGTYTGDAW

-1696 NKGWKVIK
+1696 DNGWKVIK

-1715 PLYHDIINGLE
+1715 PLYRDIIIGLE
-1726 NYLEDNRSSKMEFV
+1726 NYLGDNRSSKMEFV
-1740 FLKEKGIE
+1740 FLKEKDIE

-1758 FVGIRNLEAILGVQ
+1758 FVGMRNLEAILGVQ
-1772 GLHDG
+1772 GLRDG

-1792 RSFNMWLDAEGNKQ
+1792 RSFNMWLDAAGNKQ
-1806 AHKELKEQIKKE
+1806 AHRELKEQLKKE
-1818 PKLAEVLRLNED
+1818 PKLAEVLKLNED
-1830 VSFAAFDSFTYDI
+1830 VSFAEFDSFTYDL

-1851 KIDTYD
+1851 RIDTYD

-1866 DANNLRGKF
+1866 DANNLRGEF

-1890 VFFAGYTRDGER
+1890 VFFAGFTRDGDR

-1960 NKEYDALKDRLWSII
+1960 NKEYDALKDRLFSII

-1985 SNQFMNVDYA
+1985 SNRFMNVDYA
-1995 ESRLQESF
+1995 ESRLQEAI
-2003 TKKNP
+2003 TKRNP
-2008 IVHLNKEYGYDI
+2008 IAHLNKEHGYGI

-2025 YAEELNS
+2025 FADELNS

-2075 SEAGLPIFEYDSE
+2075 SEAGLPIFEYDSA

-2106 RFRTLGEKGAANL
+2106 RFRTVSDINSQFDAELQQQIEGTLPQGHVYQLGMPSEILKSTGVPDLPIALQSSILNIKANDRWHPFDLNEIKGLVNAIQKPWA
-2119 DKAEEA
+2119 
-2125 TIRLDNLG
+2125 IFSYG
-2133 VARQMEEAGKDAKA
+2133 DAKKA
-2147 IKLAT
+2147 Q
-2152 GWERGAD
+2152 
-2159 NLWRYE
+2159 NL
-2165 VADDFDLAELENRLQ
+2165 
-2180 ENLNDGLSKTWGVL
+2180 
-2194 YPSDLGDLTKAYPD
+2194 
-2208 FNVDIMVW
+2208 I
-2216 VGDEFENTGEY
+2216 VG
-2227 SPATEGDETT
+2227 
-2237 FGRPASIEVK
+2237 I
-2247 AKTVANIK
+2247 
-2255 DVLVH
+2255 
-2260 EIQHAIQEK
+2260 
-2269 EGFAEGG
+2269 
-2276 SVFGLKDKLSAELD
+2276 
-2290 KRVARIK
+2290 
-2297 ELRAEGRDAEADELM
+2297 
-2312 RMSKGL
+2312 SKGDKQFL
-2318 AEAVIN
+2318 VGISLNPTVKGKMLNIN
-2324 NDADTYQ
+2324 
-2331 NYRKLAGEV
+2331 
-2340 EARNISARL
+2340 
-2349 GMSEQERRESL
+2349 
-2360 LSETEDVARED
+2360 
-2371 QIVLM
+2371 
-2376 DGLGVSEMGTNM
+2376 
-2388 LRTRITPEQDAA
+2388 
-2400 YLKAVEAGDMEA
+2400 
-2412 AQRMVNEAAKLA
+2412 
-2424 GYNSSSD
+2424 
-2431 YQGSLAFNGAAP
+2431 
-2443 SGYAYYDTKEERIEA
+2443 
-2458 WESGEYEDDQTLGD
+2458 
-2472 YKDAGIDISNLGWS
+2472 
-2486 LTSPVAQRMGNEY
+2486 
-2499 TRESIKNLADAV
+2499 
-2511 NSDSRKIKVYRAV
+2511 
-2524 DADIKEDSV
+2524 SV
-2533 RNGDWVTPSRAYAEY
+2533 RNVFPKDNDEWLNW
-2548 HIGLQDWKEGR
+2548 IQEG
-2559 IIEQEVDIDDIW
+2559 
-2571 WDGNDINEWGYNN
+2571 
-2584 GKGYAYKNTP
+2584 
-2594 NNRKLL
+2594 KLL
-2600 APVTY
+2600 RVDEKEKIQAIIDALRINPVDYTHL
-2605 DDNGKVI
+2605 DLDSIAKIVENFEN
-2612 PLSERFNEEKDDIR
+2612 PSTESETR

-2642 RAVEGI
+2642 KAVEGI
-2648 KMEKATPEQ
+2648 KQEKATPEQ

-2663 KNGGLKAGEDKWM
+2663 KNGGLKSGEDKWM

-2691 KQEVLDFVNEHM
+2691 KQEVLDFINENM
-2703 IVIEEQHYSEDENA
+2703 IVIEETHYAAGAEDDAENTYA
-2717 LDGKRQEIQEA
+2717 MIERILQEKFGKYIA
-2728 LQGIFDEYVAESE
+2728 EYYEQNNGE
-2741 DMNDDMFMNTHYN
+2741 DDNLYGGDSYEYAMDKLREEMNDEFPYTIERSNSVVYLTFPYEETVDL
-2754 YAIQKLADELGYTAF
+2754 QEWAD
-2769 NTPFVNNNAIVE
+2769 
-2781 LDFYE
+2781 
-2786 DDLDTLHELSNKL
+2786 KL
-2799 GLEKYDGTRNIND
+2799 GIKFAPQNPINY
-2812 TRLSY
+2812 TRLDY
-2817 TTEGLTD
+2817 TTDGLNN

-2830 TVPTIE
+2830 IVPSIE
-2836 SWNEGDEIHFGDAGE
+2836 SWNEGDEVHFGDAGD
-2851 GRAIAWIRFGET
+2851 GRAIAWIRFGEAWEQRPSPQISR
-2863 KKLLGTTEV
+2863 K
-2872 DGKKKFNWARVLVID
+2872 VLVID
-2887 EIQSKRHQEGREKG
+2887 EIQSKRHQAGREKG
-2901 YKPKDYWP
+2901 YTNKKAFEKAMAELEEVGADR
-2909 LRTKY
+2909 LRRRSA
-2914 LTTKTVYDSFY
+2914 LIKTLY
-2925 GDMEGKYGEAFSEA
+2925 EKYGQSLFDFMKSEGTEYNRRMVPNEEVMTPDEVQEYYATSQDDIYQEEA
-2939 STEED
+2939 
-2944 FRKVMSESD
+2944 R
-2953 FSQMLRIKEDFD
+2953 LKEQ
-2965 RVSNAYIPYRNS
+2965 YLEG

-2999 AENGYDVVAWTKG
+2999 AENGYDVIAWTKG

-3018 YNIGG
+3018 YNIGK
-3023 VISEIKATKYPR
+3023 VIDSIYY
-3035 GYEVV
+3035 GNL
-3040 SFGKNGSVVHN
+3040 NGNKIVRLTLYGADNQV
-3051 EVFAEESA
+3051 
-3059 MAEVYGKEM
+3059 AEVDSEGRVVAVHSGNMIQEGMSLAEIVGKE
-3068 SQRIIA
+3068 IA
-3074 SVDALEP
+3074 LKIMNNEGEKVGEDDYKL
-3081 SETATISGD
+3081 SGEG
-3090 NLRVGGE
+3090 LRVGGE

-3137 SVPVTEEMKTSVM
+3137 SVPVTEEMKESVM
-3150 EGQTMFRTKHPR
+3150 EGQVMFRTTPISP
-3162 EFTKQFMQDVV
+3162 DV
-3173 NDFYG
+3173 
-3178 SYGTAAPASVV
+3178 
-3189 YAKNRRM
+3189 
-3196 VEDALG
+3196 
-3202 FGREEMPDWLYEKVK
+3202 
-3217 EEAKDSGA
+3217 
-3225 YLVNMQFQ
+3225 QQ
-3233 NEDGTVENR
+3233 
-3242 RRILIFAKDNLKL
+3242 
-3255 SADIDR
+3255 
-3261 IIFHENTHGWVLDNP
+3261 
-3276 DLLELGKWLSQ
+3276 
-3287 SDDNTIQKVVGRI
+3287 
-3300 KDAYAED
+3300 
-3307 AWAEEM
+3307 
-3313 LCDYVGKMLAMGKGQ
+3313 
-3328 MALDLIPNE
+3328 
-3337 YKPLLNY
+3337 
-3344 IYEKFGYRPEQE
+3344 
-3356 DGRRVAEL
+3356 
-3364 ASDVKTLQM
+3364 
-3373 RNTELEGTDSN
+3373 
-3384 KTIFRTEITPEVR
+3384 
-3397 REMDVISAQAIVNG
+3397 EMDVISATAIVNG

-3416 PNGKDSKLT
+3416 PNGKDSNLT
-3425 PEQWALVRTKNFLN
+3425 PEQWAMVRTKSFKQ
-3439 WFGDWINNPENAS
+3439 WFGDWENDPENAS
-3452 KVVDENGE
+3452 KVIDENGE
-3460 PMVVYHGTA
+3460 PMVVYHGSDWNPTDEQPGDA
-3469 GVIDRFEDQQRSP
+3469 VFMKDRR
-3482 GFWFTNREDVANG
+3482 GIWFTGDIKRAQKFADVRTEDGSGVV
-3495 YAESASAEFGEE
+3495 SA
-3507 KNVIPVFLNIRKPR
+3507 VFLNIRKPSDR
-3521 VEDAH
+3521 
-3526 AEYPAEFALKSYVE
+3526 EYPEGN
-3540 NDKGVYEVFDTYEE
+3540 NDDWRLYYELGY
-3554 AEAYREANVPDGWVG
+3554 DGW
-3569 AAEVGDQHDLVERAK
+3569 LSW
-3584 ELGHDGVVMM
+3584 DGEKLFTAVVHSSS
-3594 NMYDQAAYAETGVKG
+3594 
-3609 TQTNYV
+3609 
-3615 VLDANQIKSATD
+3615 QIKSATD
-3627 NTGEFSE
+3627 NTGEFSAE
-3634 DADIR
+3634 NNDIR
-3639 FKTVYGGNRGY
+3639 FRTKYYANTNPTEAQKKAGNYKMGHIRLDGYNITIENPKGSVRRGTDSKGNAWENTLNNDYGYIRGTEGVDGDHIDVYLSDNPTEGNVFVIDQVNPETREFDEHKVMYGFN
-3650 VGYSMSKRAAE
+3650 SAEE
-3661 ARSEGRYPKT
+3661 AREAYLANFSEGWNGLGTITEVSK
-3671 DFRKEYNVTAPALD
+3671 D
-3685 LLVYCGIIDGSEW
+3685 
-3698 HHTSMYGNK
+3698 
-3707 TKFYG
+3707 
-3712 WYEDEYA
+3712 
-3719 DIYSAN
+3719 
-3725 KKEIDALAREF
+3725 EF
-3736 KKKDEEYRNSAKAHY
+3736 KKWIESSHRKTKPFSEYKSVRANEMQATDESDLRYRVVTNQETLDRLNSEPTIKVYRAMQVIDGKLYPPMSAKVDGKLREPIELGQWEEAE
-3751 ERMKAGEITPEEEWQ
+3751 ERPDLADEKGNFKLDKGNKSSVPARYNPYFHTSRTP
-3766 LNREAE
+3766 LNDQFSSAQTRPNLVTVEVEVPESELTSGYKAE
-3772 KAHSQYEREVQDKI
+3772 KAKDSVGEKEWKAGIIQGKLSGTRKVILSRWDKPVRIVPDSEVAERIVEM
-3786 DAIFNPVQPDG
+3786 FDG
-3797 SGEGTTIFKTT
+3797 RDITMPSNVVTPSLRTELEKLGVPFIETNNQGKPIESTQFRTT
-3808 GTPTEQVVKDGLVL
+3808 GTPTEQVVSDGVVL
-3822 SNEDFT
+3822 SNEDLT

-3862 QISASLAEKA
+3862 QMSASLAEKA

-3899 MTRPFTTNEALWVL
+3899 MTRPFTTNEALWVF
-3913 YQSIYPT
+3913 YRSINPT

-3925 IGNARKAVVADN
+3925 IGSARKAVVADN
-3937 LGISKSQQ
+3937 LGFSKSQQ
-3945 EEQEM
+3945 EEQKK
-3950 DADNIRFRSARGVA
+3950 DADNIRFRSARGAA

-4001 EKATGKVAQSWENI
+4001 EKATGKAAQSWENI

-4034 RDFLTPMWDAA
+4034 RDFLTPMWDSA

-4084 REQADQEIA
+4084 REQADREIA

-4119 HVLDI
+4119 HVSDI

-4175 KFATLVETE
+4175 KYATLAETE
-4184 IEAQKEVDAF
+4184 LAAQQEVDAF
-4194 EKEVDKAL
+4194 ETEVDKAL
-4202 VDNLW
+4202 IDNLW

-4222 ANNMLTK
+4222 ANNLLTK

-4312 AVNRPNNDVLKITP
+4312 AVNRPNNDILKITP

-4334 VDADGKKIY
+4334 VDSDGKKIF
-4343 EPVYPTYNGP
+4343 EPVYPTFNGP

-4443 TTGLLRYLAA
+4443 TTGLLRYMAA
-4453 INTSYSP
+4453 ISTSYSP

-4468 RDISFAFINTSIRN
+4468 RDVSFAFINTSIRN

-4489 FAKNYPKAFRVFLY
+4489 FAKNYPQAFRVFSY

-4542 DQIMKAYA
+4542 DQIMRAYA
-4550 NDARLGKFI
+4550 NDARAGKFI
-4559 KGIKSAFQVF
+4559 RGMKSAFEVF

-4631 KKLTAPERIF
+4631 KKLTVPERIF

-4684 GIVFTMGLINAIIH
+4684 GIVFTMGLINAIMH
-4698 ALAEDDDEYLD
+4698 SMMEDDDEYLD

-4744 ILVQHAMG
+4744 IFVQHAMG
-4752 RKPNENI
+4752 RKPNKNI
-4759 VAELA
+4759 AAELA
-4764 ETFGEWLP
+4764 EAFGEWLP

-4802 SPIFREYR
+4802 SPIYREYR

-4822 YEKGFDSTSKVLVDI
+4822 YEKGFDSTSKILVDV

-4876 AEQFFKTIGVM
+4876 AEQFFKTIGVIT
-4887 AGDQEFSIRN
+4887 GDQEFSIRN

-4938 KADKDKEGFDKLR
+4938 KAEKDKVGFDKLR

-4983 ERKDIMSL
+4983 ERKEIMSL
-4991 QDAHRKRMIEEISK
+4991 QDAHRKRMIEEISN

>member
-1 MPIYKVNGDT
+1 MVNGNQYRVTIGGESQIWDADK
-11 YDIPANKQEA
+11 YERNKD
-21 FEKKYPDASVSYLNG
+21 KLTSSYPDAKVEEVGYITAN
-36 ADEYEIPL
+36 EEQVIPGE
-44 SKRDAFVSKFPEATL
+44 KYRVT
-59 KTYSIQR
+59 I
-66 QEDDFQGNFMPN
+66 GN
-78 IDENPN
+78 E
-84 PPLNAYKTPIQQ
+84 QQ
-96 EQAAQNQPEQNDN
+96 EWDSDKLNRNKGHLLQQYPDAKIERLGVIGSQNQPEQDDN
-109 VETNFFKGLHQMDK
+109 VETNFFKGLHQTNK

-171 NVEDAEFQKL
+171 GVEDAEFQKL

-197 KRLAKDAASRQGK
+197 RRLAKDAVSRQGE

-268 NAIYAENKELQGAA
+268 NAIYGENKELQGAA
-282 KWGALLASGIPSA
+282 KWGGLLASGIPSA

-310 ISRWLNKAAKLA
+310 ISRWLNKAAKLT

-455 NPEEYPTFADVA
+455 NPEEYPTFAEVA

-495 NKDRRKQ
+495 HKDRRKQ

-521 ELVDYDPGTNTYKAL
+521 ELVDYDPETKTYKAL
-536 QDGEIVDVNED
+536 QDGEIVDVKED
-547 EIQYKHQY
+547 EVQYKHQY

-572 IAGGTVSDAQ
+572 IADGTVSDAQ

-596 LESLMTE
+596 LEQALTE
-603 AGMTDEQKNATFADL
+603 SGYTDEEKNQVYATL
-618 EAGDMPGFPADA
+618 ESGDIPGFHPQA
-630 KALWDAADEYSEAFK
+630 KALWDAADEYTESLK
-645 RDKDIQSARNVK
+645 RDREVQSAKEVK
-657 AENERKAVLHAMTQQ
+657 AENERRSALDVMTQ
-672 MGGEFWQKGSRTM
+672 MLGGEFWQKGSRTM

-692 IEPAMVEVGTMQ
+692 VEPDMVEVGTMQ

-715 NDNGEVSAITEDG
+715 NDNGEVAAITEDG
-728 KKMFVRHTDLQDGT
+728 KKMFIRHTDLQDGT

-747 QEYLDARVSEQ
+747 QEFLDARVAEQ
-758 KKVAEQARMAEE
+758 KKAAEQARMAEE
-770 AAPQLDVIRQ
+770 AAPQLDAIRQ
-780 KYQMGASVKLGT
+780 KYQMGAQVNLGT
-792 KDSPTPGVVV
+792 EESPTLGQVI

-814 TEAGVD
+814 TEAGVV

-828 DIEGTPIRVMTDAQM
+828 DIAGTPIRVMTDAQM

-856 ARMSELAETS
+856 ARMSELAETP
-866 EQMTDAETVG
+866 ERMTDAETVG

-889 PLPLNP
+889 PLPTNP
-895 DGSVNQDAL
+895 DGSVNEDAL
-904 FKESPAR
+904 FRESPER
-911 WAEWNDERKQDSGAS
+911 WAVWNDDQSQDGGVS
-926 SAQYIS
+926 SAQYIET
-932 GKLAKAQ
+932 KLAKAQ

-946 TAYAVEDSL
+946 NMYSVEDSL
-955 NKKELLEKAVAEQQ
+955 NKKRTIQAEIVKQQ
-969 GIVDELAEVM
+969 GVVEDLAAVM
-979 QKYAPAE
+979 QKYTPAE
-986 TAPVQTESV
+986 TVQSTHV
-995 QPVPAAPQQE
+995 VAQQE
-1005 RTTESVLASLN
+1005 RTAESVLASLN

-1029 EANLAEAQKAYD
+1029 DANLAEAQKAYD
-1041 KYAKKAPKMGTDKDA
+1041 KYEKKAPKMGTNKDA

-1077 WNGVKQTYEV
+1077 WNGVKQTYES

-1092 TLPTEESFRPELTE
+1092 TIPTEESFRPELAE
-1106 EDMEPHTPQELAAR
+1106 EDMNPQTPQELAAR
-1120 ELGLKEGG
+1120 ELGLQEGG

-1143 NGERQKFFGIFRSK
+1143 DGERQKFFGIFRSK

-1170 LMEIDREYGLGLL
+1170 LMEIDREYDLGLF

-1198 LGDAQTIGDLRNYIA
+1198 LGDVQTIGDLRNYIA
-1213 NNREAQVAREAAA
+1213 NNRETQVAREAAA

-1231 NAAFEATHGM
+1231 NAEFESTHGM

-1252 QRIEIISKS
+1252 QRIEIMSKS
-1261 ALTDAEE
+1261 ALAEAEE
-1268 YERNVKFAEQENQ
+1268 YERNVKFAEEEYQ

-1290 TEGVSGGEN
+1290 TDGLSGGEN
-1299 QGDAGNVEGG
+1299 QGDAGNVEGA
-1309 ADSLHRQGDSIL
+1309 ADGLYRQGDSIL

-1327 YTGGET
+1327 NTGGET
-1333 ISDGQTSQD
+1333 ISAGQTEEN
-1342 VSEGNDQDGDT
+1342 VSESDNQDGDT
-1353 SVYGSE
+1353 SVHAGE
-1359 QTAEVDDIPPAYR
+1359 QTEEVDDLPPAYR
-1372 GVKRAKE
+1372 GIDRSQD
-1379 DAEHVVNPLAMTV
+1379 DAEYLADPLAMTI
-1392 ETRLKIMAETREAIH
+1392 ETRLKLMAETREAIH

-1428 DVQNKKAK
+1428 DVQNKGAK

-1473 DAALQEVDKTV
+1473 DTALQEVDKTV

-1507 DRVWQEIMN
+1507 DKVWQEIMN
-1516 DEQREKFIKYS
+1516 DEQREKFIDYP
-1527 GVNGNTRAAADE
+1527 GVNGDTRAAADE

-1549 QDTAW
+1549 QDTVW

-1559 FFKDILKSIGIEI
+1559 FFKDILNSIGIEI
-1572 KVKDNDLKG
+1572 KVADNDLEG
-1581 LLKQSYH
+1581 LLKQSYR
-1588 RYRKGEAKTNP
+1588 RYRKGEAKINP
-1599 GSNQQA
+1599 NDNTQS
-1605 EGNTSFRSANGSLV
+1605 EGNVRFRTASGSLV
-1619 GMHNISEDKLRKVLK
+1619 GLHNISEDKLRKVIRM
-1634 QGGLAN
+1634 GGSAN
-1640 PSTAVVNI
+1640 PSTAVI
-1648 AEYLLDGY
+1648 DITRQSFSSY
-1656 GDISL
+1656 GDISFV
-1661 IMPSSLVD
+1661 MPSSLVD
-1669 ANTGDNIGTYTGDAW
+1669 AGTGRNAGTFTADAW
-1684 TPTYPPISRKVD
+1684 TPTYPQVTKHFSDDKLQRAYWRDVSAIPEEMSHEVRMAFDSWLDGRDARGLAYMFLHERGEAPEMVRVEAKFPQE
-1696 NKGWKVIK
+1696 IK
-1704 DLIRSVVSEDS
+1704 DKLSVILGENRSGLYELSEEEKQEVLD
-1715 PLYHDIINGLE
+1715 LYILE
-1726 NYLEDNRSSKMEFV
+1726 NFEGNREEFDKSISDHIRRIEDRLSSGKVPSFVEKRITMDLQWMKEHGYNYDNLSSFVNKIVSDIRHAGEVNDAATTNRA
-1740 FLKEKGIE
+1740 LDYIKEKGLEQEFDKWKESLNDRYGIKEYLFDGYAPSGNQRWLPNTIE
-1748 PEIAYKGADG
+1748 
-1758 FVGIRNLEAILGVQ
+1758 
-1772 GLHDG
+1772 
-1777 LESYERYKNASPMAK
+1777 NASKLMNKEGLAGATGMAA
-1792 RSFNMWLDAEGNKQ
+1792 SFNRFVATLAPKKKTLSDIRASKDLLVEDEKLVDDFREKWSEVFFDLGIKCQPDAKGYEDYGLARLTEAAQKKNPG
-1806 AHKELKEQIKKE
+1806 AHLKKE
-1818 PKLAEVLRLNED
+1818 YGVELSQEDLQKLAEMVKAIKTE
-1830 VSFAAFDSFTYDI
+1830 FP
-1843 FRKEQDAG
+1843 
-1851 KIDTYD
+1851 
-1857 TMGAAARYV
+1857 AR
-1866 DANNLRGKF
+1866 
-1875 EAWLESLMEQAGAKE
+1875 
-1890 VFFAGYTRDGER
+1890 
-1902 IYKDNT
+1902 
-1908 LENVSRY
+1908 
-1915 MRLQGRTNAY
+1915 
-1925 DDHGLSATKSAL
+1925 
-1937 LQRLTSLSQIRKN
+1937 
-1950 KARLQNESAY
+1950 
-1960 NKEYDALKDRLWSII
+1960 
-1975 SQLADMQEIS
+1975 
-1985 SNQFMNVDYA
+1985 
-1995 ESRLQESF
+1995 
-2003 TKKNP
+2003 
-2008 IVHLNKEYGYDI
+2008 
-2020 DPAGE
+2020 
-2025 YAEELNS
+2025 
-2032 FIKDVQQMPAKYFET
+2032 YFET
-2047 KFERPVYLNE
+2047 KFQRPVYLNE

-2099 ATEGEGI
+2099 ATKGEGI
-2106 RFRTLGEKGAANL
+2106 RFRTVSDINSQFNAELQQQIEGTLPQGHVYQLGMPSEILKSTGVPDLPIALQSSILNIKANDRWHPFDLNEIKGLVNAIQKPWA
-2119 DKAEEA
+2119 
-2125 TIRLDNLG
+2125 IFSYG
-2133 VARQMEEAGKDAKA
+2133 DAKKA
-2147 IKLAT
+2147 Q
-2152 GWERGAD
+2152 
-2159 NLWRYE
+2159 NL
-2165 VADDFDLAELENRLQ
+2165 
-2180 ENLNDGLSKTWGVL
+2180 
-2194 YPSDLGDLTKAYPD
+2194 
-2208 FNVDIMVW
+2208 I
-2216 VGDEFENTGEY
+2216 VG
-2227 SPATEGDETT
+2227 
-2237 FGRPASIEVK
+2237 I
-2247 AKTVANIK
+2247 
-2255 DVLVH
+2255 
-2260 EIQHAIQEK
+2260 
-2269 EGFAEGG
+2269 
-2276 SVFGLKDKLSAELD
+2276 
-2290 KRVARIK
+2290 
-2297 ELRAEGRDAEADELM
+2297 
-2312 RMSKGL
+2312 SKGDKQFL
-2318 AEAVIN
+2318 VGISLNPTVKGKMLNIN
-2324 NDADTYQ
+2324 
-2331 NYRKLAGEV
+2331 
-2340 EARNISARL
+2340 
-2349 GMSEQERRESL
+2349 
-2360 LSETEDVARED
+2360 
-2371 QIVLM
+2371 
-2376 DGLGVSEMGTNM
+2376 
-2388 LRTRITPEQDAA
+2388 
-2400 YLKAVEAGDMEA
+2400 
-2412 AQRMVNEAAKLA
+2412 
-2424 GYNSSSD
+2424 
-2431 YQGSLAFNGAAP
+2431 
-2443 SGYAYYDTKEERIEA
+2443 
-2458 WESGEYEDDQTLGD
+2458 
-2472 YKDAGIDISNLGWS
+2472 
-2486 LTSPVAQRMGNEY
+2486 
-2499 TRESIKNLADAV
+2499 
-2511 NSDSRKIKVYRAV
+2511 
-2524 DADIKEDSV
+2524 SV
-2533 RNGDWVTPSRAYAEY
+2533 RNVFPKDNDEWLNW
-2548 HIGLQDWKEGR
+2548 IQEG
-2559 IIEQEVDIDDIW
+2559 
-2571 WDGNDINEWGYNN
+2571 
-2584 GKGYAYKNTP
+2584 
-2594 NNRKLL
+2594 KLL
-2600 APVTY
+2600 RVDEKEKIQAIIDALRINPVDYTHL
-2605 DDNGKVI
+2605 DLDSIAKIVENFEN
-2612 PLSERFNEEKDDIR
+2612 PSTESETR

-2642 RAVEGI
+2642 KAIEGI

-2691 KQEVLDFVNEHM
+2691 KQEVLDFINEHM

-2741 DMNDDMFMNTHYN
+2741 DMNDDMFMKTHYD

-2769 NTPFVNNNAIVE
+2769 NAPFVNNNAIVE

-2817 TTEGLTD
+2817 TTEGLTNR
-2824 KHEIAL
+2824 HEIAL

-2836 SWNEGDEIHFGDAGE
+2836 PWDERDEVHFGDAGE
-2851 GRAIAWIRFGET
+2851 GRAVAWIRFGDTEIT
-2863 KKLLGTTEV
+2863 VEQSENTLELQEQYGKAAERFREASQANFDLSKESDKAWEESGEFSWTDSRMPEEWQQSKREVVAELREARMELDRLAMALRDKEGDVVKK
-2872 DGKKKFNWARVLVID
+2872 VLVID
-2887 EIQSKRHQEGREKG
+2887 EIQSNRHQEGREKG
-2901 YKPKDYWP
+2901 Y
-2909 LRTKY
+2909 
-2914 LTTKTVYDSFY
+2914 
-2925 GDMEGKYGEAFSEA
+2925 
-2939 STEED
+2939 
-2944 FRKVMSESD
+2944 
-2953 FSQMLRIKEDFD
+2953 
-2965 RVSNAYIPYRNS
+2965 RVSDIEQWLSDNNVEVVESGEFYEFIKNGETDRRFSKGLMNYDIEKAKRLYVSGYNKSDI
-2977 VPDAPFDKNWHE
+2977 PDAPFEKNWHE

-3012 EQQAER
+3012 DQQADR
-3018 YNIGG
+3018 YNLGKFYSGIERQDNPAMEGRRFVLYGG
-3023 VISEIKATKYPR
+3023 NMDSFMVNDEGIVIESTI
-3035 GYEVV
+3035 
-3040 SFGKNGSVVHN
+3040 N
-3051 EVFAEESA
+3051 EAINRPLSDIV
-3059 MAEVYGKEM
+3059 GKELAVKM
-3068 SQRIIA
+3068 MQMDDNDMLD
-3074 SVDALEP
+3074 DADI
-3081 SETATISGD
+3081 TI
-3090 NLRVGGE
+3090 GGE

-3137 SVPVTEEMKTSVM
+3137 SVPVTEEMKESVM
-3150 EGQTMFRTKHPR
+3150 EGQVMF
-3162 EFTKQFMQDVV
+3162 
-3173 NDFYG
+3173 
-3178 SYGTAAPASVV
+3178 GTTP
-3189 YAKNRRM
+3189 
-3196 VEDALG
+3196 
-3202 FGREEMPDWLYEKVK
+3202 
-3217 EEAKDSGA
+3217 
-3225 YLVNMQFQ
+3225 
-3233 NEDGTVENR
+3233 
-3242 RRILIFAKDNLKL
+3242 
-3255 SADIDR
+3255 
-3261 IIFHENTHGWVLDNP
+3261 
-3276 DLLELGKWLSQ
+3276 
-3287 SDDNTIQKVVGRI
+3287 
-3300 KDAYAED
+3300 
-3307 AWAEEM
+3307 
-3313 LCDYVGKMLAMGKGQ
+3313 
-3328 MALDLIPNE
+3328 
-3337 YKPLLNY
+3337 
-3344 IYEKFGYRPEQE
+3344 
-3356 DGRRVAEL
+3356 
-3364 ASDVKTLQM
+3364 
-3373 RNTELEGTDSN
+3373 
-3384 KTIFRTEITPEVR
+3384 ITPEVR
-3397 REMDVISAQAIVNG
+3397 KEMDVISATAIVNG

-3425 PEQWALVRTKNFLN
+3425 PEQWAMVRTKNFKR
-3439 WFGDWINNPENAS
+3439 WFGDWENDPANAS

-3460 PMVVYHGTA
+3460 PMVVYHGTDQDFNVFDIHTDPHKSFTWKIA
-3469 GVIDRFEDQQRSP
+3469 HFGTKEQAEDILRTSK
-3482 GFWFTNREDVANG
+3482 GAKRLME
-3495 YAESASAEFGEE
+3495 
-3507 KNVIPVFLNIRKPR
+3507 VFLNIRNPYR
-3521 VEDAH
+3521 ISDQED
-3526 AEYPAEFALKSYVE
+3526 
-3540 NDKGVYEVFDTYEE
+3540 NDSWRY
-3554 AEAYREANVPDGWVG
+3554 
-3569 AAEVGDQHDLVERAK
+3569 AAK
-3584 ELGHDGVVMM
+3584 
-3594 NMYDQAAYAETGVKG
+3594 QAANGMFADQNGVKADG
-3609 TQTNYV
+3609 LVYLNEYEGKV
-3615 VLDANQIKSATD
+3615 PADSYAVWNPSQIKSAID
-3627 NTGEFSE
+3627 NTGEFSA
-3634 DADIR
+3634 DNNDIR
-3639 FKTVYGGNRGY
+3639 FRTKYDANTNPTEAQKKAGNYKMGHIRLDGYNITIENPKGSVRRGTDSKGNAWENTLNNDYGYIRGTEGVDGDHIDVYLSDNPTEGNVFVIDQVNPETREFDEHKVMYGFD
-3650 VGYSMSKRAAE
+3650 SAEE
-3661 ARSEGRYPKT
+3661 AREAYLANFSEGWNGLGTITEVSKDEFKKWIESSHRKTKPFSEYKAVRANEMQATDESDLRY
-3671 DFRKEYNVTAPALD
+3671 RVVTNQETLD
-3685 LLVYCGIIDGSEW
+3685 RLNSEPTIKVYRAMQVIDGKLYPPMSAKVDGKLREPIELGQW
-3698 HHTSMYGNK
+3698 EEAEERPDLADEKGNFKLDKGNK
-3707 TKFYG
+3707 TSVPARYNPYFHTSRTPLN
-3712 WYEDEYA
+3712 DQFS
-3719 DIYSAN
+3719 SAQTRPN
-3725 KKEIDALAREF
+3725 LVTVEVEV
-3736 KKKDEEYRNSAKAHY
+3736 
-3751 ERMKAGEITPEEEWQ
+3751 PESE
-3766 LNREAE
+3766 LTSGYKAE
-3772 KAHSQYEREVQDKI
+3772 KAKDSVGEKEWKAGIVQGKLSGTRKVILSRWDKPVRIVPDSEVAERIVEM
-3786 DAIFNPVQPDG
+3786 FDG
-3797 SGEGTTIFKTT
+3797 RDITMPSNVVTPSLRTELEKLGVPFIETNNQGKPIESTQFRTT
-3808 GTPTEQVVKDGLVL
+3808 GTPTEQVVKDGIVL
-3822 SNEDFT
+3822 SNEDLT

-3862 QISASLAEKA
+3862 QMSARLAEKA
-3872 ELTDEEIELAKM
+3872 ELTDEEIELAKI

-3899 MTRPFTTNEALWVL
+3899 MTRPFTTNEALWML

-3937 LGISKSQQ
+3937 LGFLKSQQ
-3945 EEQEM
+3945 AEQEK
-3950 DADNIRFRSARGVA
+3950 DADNIRFRSARGA
-3964 ANSAAAMYNNE
+3964 ATNSAAAMYNNE

-4001 EKATGKVAQSWENI
+4001 EKATGKDAQSWENI

-4065 KHGLERNKV
+4065 KHGLERNRV

-4093 AIKADKSLSKAEQKA
+4093 AIKADKSLSKAEQKT
-4108 RIQRVEDTYDN
+4108 RIQRVEDTYNN
-4119 HVLDI
+4119 HVSDI
-4124 EAGIDA
+4124 KAGFDA
-4130 KFQEF
+4130 KLQEF

-4175 KFATLVETE
+4175 KYATLAETE

-4194 EKEVDKAL
+4194 EKEVDKTL
-4202 VDNLW
+4202 IDNLW

-4312 AVNRPNNDVLKITP
+4312 AANRPNNDILKITP

-4334 VDADGKKIY
+4334 VDSDGKKIF
-4343 EPVYPTYNGP
+4343 EPVYPTFNGP

-4431 NVETRKD
+4431 NIDKGD
-4438 WFHRA
+4438 NPLYRA
-4443 TTGLLRYLAA
+4443 ARAILRFQASIKTSLA
-4453 INTSYSP
+4453 P

-4468 RDISFAFINTSIRN
+4468 RDMSFAFINTSIRN

-4489 FAKNYPKAFRVFLY
+4489 FAKNYPHAFRVFSY

-4542 DQIMKAYA
+4542 DQMMKTYA
-4550 NDARLGKFI
+4550 NNARAGKFI
-4559 KGIKSAFQVF
+4559 KGIKGALEVYQDL
-4569 QNVGESFEQVSRF
+4569 GESFEQVSRF

-4615 RALTME
+4615 KAITWE
-4621 EAEKFRRKNG
+4621 ESGKMRRKNG
-4631 KKLTAPERIF
+4631 KPLTDAERIF
-4641 FVTLAGM
+4641 FVTLGGL
-4648 SPFAREFYMFFNAG
+4648 SPVARSLFMFFNAG
-4662 MQGVRMIAKLVK
+4662 MQGVRMIAKLAH
-4674 EHPGKFAAWH
+4674 EHPGKSAAWA
-4684 GIVFTMGLINAIIH
+4684 GIVFTMGLINAIMH
-4698 ALAEDDDEYLD
+4698 AMMEDDDEYLD

-4734 EFRPSYAMAD
+4734 EVRPFYAMAD
-4744 ILVQHAMG
+4744 IFVQHAMG
-4752 RKPNENI
+4752 RKPNDNI
-4759 VAELA
+4759 AAELA
-4764 ETFGEWLP
+4764 ETFGEWMP

-4778 GMNAFVPDFVK
+4778 GLNAFMPDIIRPFV
-4789 IVAEIKDNKDFTG
+4789 EIKNNKDFTG
-4802 SPIFREYR
+4802 SPIYREYR

-4837 SEMLNDLSGGDQTK
+4837 SEILNDVSGGDQTD

-4865 AQKFGGGPLKL
+4865 AQEYGGGPLKL

-4887 AGDQEFSIRN
+4887 TGDQEFSIRN

-4925 GMADDVKRRAGEY
+4925 GMAEDVKRRAGEY
-4938 KADKDKEGFDKLR
+4938 KAEKDKVGFDKLR

-4983 ERKDIMSL
+4983 ERKEIMSL
-4991 QDAHRKRMIEEISK
+4991 QDAHRKRMIEEISN